1 MEKMTKE
8 MLQQLENAATER
20 RESIRKSKDDCHI
33 SGTAY
38 YVSADGDDTADG
50 LHPTR
55 AWKTLDRV
63 NAAPMQP
70 GDGVLFCRGDVFR
83 GGIDAK
89 AGVTYAAY
97 GVGEKP
103 RLYGW
108 SRDLADPSLW
118 EIADAEQHIWKYTEP
133 ILDAGTL
140 VMNGGE
146 AWCRKLIPS
155 YIQGRFVCRE
165 DETEFAKK
173 EAEEISKLRKIV
185 NGGKNRLV
193 SAKNGFL
200 AIDFDTDLVAIH
212 DVARCMITPEMITN
226 VVKDAIK
233 FGAASASSLVV
244 DTVKRIDDEGFIVRT
259 ENRSEL
265 RLAGTPQI
273 FCKES
278 YGRAILSADEDD
290 LTLTDDNSLMERVG
304 TRIFLTDVGATNI
317 KITRAED
324 IPYCEYLIERGEK

>member
-1 MEKMTKE
+1 MEKKVCAILLAGGSGRRMNMDVTKQRLSVGGLSV
-8 MLQQLENAATER
+8 MKRTLIAFDLC
-20 RESIRKSKDDCHI
+20 ESISDI
-33 SGTAY
+33 
-38 YVSADGDDTADG
+38 
-50 LHPTR
+50 
-55 AWKTLDRV
+55 
-63 NAAPMQP
+63 
-70 GDGVLFCRGDVFR
+70 
-83 GGIDAK
+83 
-89 AGVTYAAY
+89 
-97 GVGEKP
+97 
-103 RLYGW
+103 
-108 SRDLADPSLW
+108 
-118 EIADAEQHIWKYTEP
+118 
-133 ILDAGTL
+133 IL
-140 VMNGGE
+140 
-146 AWCRKLIPS
+146 
-155 YIQGRFVCRE
+155 VCRE

-173 EAEEISKLRKIV
+173 EAEGISKLRKIV

-244 DTVKRIDDEGFIVRT
+244 DTVKRIDDEGFIVGT

-304 TRIFLTDVGATNI
+304 TRIF
-317 KITRAED
+317 
-324 IPYCEYLIERGEK
+324 